1 MNTDSP
7 LRFGYLLRWLGLTLV
22 ALLVLQVLAVIVL
35 GNWEEEAF
43 VQLVLER
50 LISQSPMALV
60 GLLLVLFGSR
70 LDHQD
75 PPRSDLPPLRWLVMV
90 LAALLAV
97 ALAMAVPLSIKGDG
111 ALTAQT
117 DQALAAKRSQLATAQ
132 QQSKN
137 PQVIQQLIRQAEQAG
152 QVPPQ
157 ASADQKLQAA
167 RGFIDRQLQQ
177 MQQQLQQEER
187 ARAIALN
194 QRLYSGT
201 ATAVL
206 MAVAFTLV
214 AIAAV
219 L

>member
-1 MNTDSP
+1 
-7 LRFGYLLRWLGLTLV
+7 LRWLGLTLV

>member
-1 MNTDSP
+1 VSTLAP
-7 LRFGYLLRWLGLTLV
+7 GRLGYLLRWLGLTLV
-22 ALLVLQVLAVIVL
+22 ALLVLQVMAVAVL
-35 GNWEEEAF
+35 GNWGEQAF

-70 LDHQD
+70 LDHPDQ
-75 PPRSDLPPLRWLVMV
+75 PRTPLRWLVMV

-97 ALAMAVPLSIKGDG
+97 ALAVAVPLSITGDG
-111 ALTAQT
+111 ALSAQT
-117 DQALAAKRSQLATAQ
+117 DQALAAKRSQLAMAQ

-137 PQVIQQLIRQAEQAG
+137 PQVIEQLIRQAEQAG

-157 ASADQKLQAA
+157 ASAEQKLQAA

-177 MQQQLQQEER
+177 MEQQLKQEER
-187 ARAIALN
+187 ASGIALN

-214 AIAAV
+214 ALVAV